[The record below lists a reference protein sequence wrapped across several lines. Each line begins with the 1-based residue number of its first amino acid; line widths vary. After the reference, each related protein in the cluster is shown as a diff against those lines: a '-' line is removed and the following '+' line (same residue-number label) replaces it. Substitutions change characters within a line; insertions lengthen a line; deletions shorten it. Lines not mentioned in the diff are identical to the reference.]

1 MILTKENKYTAR
13 IKKLKNR
20 KAKKK
25 SSMTTGQGPIGK
37 LLIFL
42 FKDLIFN
49 TIIVSLYNFFIDIFA
64 MVFEFVDSMFFGE
77 FKGILGGKLKSKRGT
92 CFEYTYFRYFMTI
105 MIPPT
110 GIFLSR
116 GVCAWYN
123 IIICSALCLLNYFP
137 GLIYA
142 FIVMHNAPYATR
154 YQKMKRDKLERAK
167 PSKPKSDLETALT
180 PLILFLIVVMIT
192 GLFIVQNL
200 PGSKS
205 SDFITSTNNAVNQF
219 GDYVSVS
226 SYIGKF
232 MDKIHKFERF
242 IKA

>member
-13 IKKLKNR
+13 IKKLRNR
-20 KAKKK
+20 KANKQK
-25 SSMTTGQGPIGK
+25 SISNGQGPITK
-37 LLIFL
+37 ILIFL

-49 TIIVSLYNFFIDIFA
+49 TIIVSLYNFFIDLFA

-77 FKGILGGKLKSKRGT
+77 FKGILGGKLKTKRGT

-110 GIFLSR
+110 GIFLAR
-116 GVCAWYN
+116 GACAWYN
-123 IIICSALCLLNYFP
+123 IIICSGLCLLNYFP

-154 YQKMKRDKLERAK
+154 YQNMKREKLERAK
-167 PSKPKSDLETALT
+167 PTKEQGDIEKALT

-192 GLFIVQNL
+192 GLFIFQNL

-205 SDFITSTNNAVNQF
+205 SDFITSSNNVVNKF
-219 GDYVSVS
+219 GNYLTIN
-226 SYIGKF
+226 SYFSKLLDKF
-232 MDKIHKFERF
+232 QKIERF
-242 IKA
+242 VKA

>member
-20 KAKKK
+20 KEKKK

-37 LLIFL
+37 ILIFL
-42 FKDLIFN
+42 LKDLIFN
-49 TIIVSLYNFFIDIFA
+49 TILVSLYNFFIDIFA

-105 MIPPT
+105 MIPPI

-123 IIICSALCLLNYFP
+123 IIICSVLCLLNYFP

-154 YQKMKRDKLERAK
+154 YQKMKREKLERAK
-167 PSKPKSDLETALT
+167 PTKEQSDVEKALT
-180 PLILFLIVVMIT
+180 PLILFLVVVMIT
-192 GLFIVQNL
+192 GLFVVKNL

-205 SDFITSTNNAVNQF
+205 SDFITSSNNVVNQF
-219 GDYVSVS
+219 GDYFSVG
-226 SYIGKF
+226 SYMGKF
-232 MDKIHKFERF
+232 FDKLQKLERF
-242 IKA
+242 VKA